1 MGILADTLF
10 FFLQGRGLDSALAT
24 IQTRYQPSLIANW
37 KIWTIPQILNLSLV
51 PVKFRVL
58 VANLVAFIW
67 NIYLSSKSQNKIT
80 KKEV

>member
-1 MGILADTLF
+1 M
-10 FFLQGRGLDSALAT
+10 QGRGLDSAWAT